1 MPRLRR
7 LLHCDSRGICFDA
20 LEKMHMESRG
30 IAPRTVLPE
39 VRYSEMFGLKPQA
52 RKPPVRR

>member
-30 IAPRTVLPE
+30 IAP
-39 VRYSEMFGLKPQA
+39 VRYCLKFA
-52 RKPPVRR
+52 ILKCSV